1 MPWAKLGDLLG
12 GDVHHRLDDGA
23 LGGQDDDFIVDIVE
37 GWTDAVGV
45 THGVGLATTRLTAH
59 DEAPV
64 PEGSTLAQDVRQVD
78 TLLDVVGD
86 IHAREAVGTALIEET
101 LDLAVKA
108 VPKLLQED
116 VHVGDVARM
125 LADGGNSVED
135 VSDIREVEVT
145 ADGEALSTPVAAADH
160 GVHVG
165 QATLARRA
173 IAQVSHEAGASEG

>member
-1 MPWAKLGDLLG
+1 MRVA
-12 GDVHHRLDDGA
+12 
-23 LGGQDDDFIVDIVE
+23 
-37 GWTDAVGV
+37 
-45 THGVGLATTRLTAH
+45 HGIGLATTRLTAH
-59 DEAPV
+59 DEAPI
-64 PEGSTLAQDVRQVD
+64 PEGSTLAQDVCQVD

-101 LDLAVKA
+101 LDLTVKA

-135 VSDIREVEVT
+135 VGDVREVEVT
-145 ADGEALSTPVAAADH
+145 ADGEALSAPVAAADH

-173 IAQVSHEAGASEG
+173 IA

>member
-1 MPWAKLGDLLG
+1 M
-12 GDVHHRLDDGA
+12 
-23 LGGQDDDFIVDIVE
+23 
-37 GWTDAVGV
+37 
-45 THGVGLATTRLTAH
+45 
-59 DEAPV
+59 
-64 PEGSTLAQDVRQVD
+64 
-78 TLLDVVGD
+78 GD

-101 LDLAVKA
+101 LDFAVQA

-135 VSDIREVEVT
+135 VGDVREVEVT
-145 ADGEALSTPVAAADH
+145 ADGEALSAPVAAADH